1 MKKRFWAL
9 LLAVMMVVSV
19 LPTAAFA
26 VDGDALEQ
34 VPSVSTDEDSPVKI
48 TKSVN
53 DTGDRL
59 TMEAYVTGQVVTTNP
74 EPLDI
79 VLVLDV
85 SGSMKDDISIVK
97 EENVTY
103 SPVANREPIW
113 FFFIKFDTNTNSYVC
128 SDWENGGEYWY
139 SEDGKTFYPVTK
151 IERKERKELAYDL
164 GIGQVY
170 DIYVRYEY
178 TYTVDGK
185 DKVYAT
191 NEYESEGLNGIL
203 GNAADDEVVQ
213 RIYYKTVKTTT
224 QTVSKMKA
232 LQDAVKEFISATAE
246 KNQNVDAASQHR
258 ISIVKFAGD
267 STDEIGNGTYDSGRY
282 KYNYSQIVENLTV
295 VDETGA
301 ETLSDTVDALQA
313 AGATAADY
321 GMAHAKTVL
330 NNRPEEEK
338 TRKQVVIF
346 FTDGEPNHHN
356 GFDTGVA
363 NTAIGHAKD
372 LKADGAT
379 IYTIGVFAGADPTEI
394 RSNANK
400 FMHAVSSNYP
410 DARSMGN
417 LGDRAD
423 DSDYYQTAAT
433 QNDLTDIFGDI
444 AKDMIPDVTAG
455 STSVLTDTV
464 SDWFIPVIPEDESV
478 EAVTVEVWSATGTDE
493 KPSWNPDPNAD
504 TTKID
509 VEIVGPKISVTGFD
523 YAANALAK
531 QNGSWT
537 GKKLVI
543 SFAIAP
549 NADAEWE
556 AGNHLYPTNVAGAD
570 EEDNAGLYPESGKA
584 FASLDRSPT
593 VPVTAYSVTYS
604 YSGGAPTD
612 APPVPDDEVYLPGTE
627 VTVVTAPTLPG
638 YSFSGWTTKANV
650 GISENKFTMPECA
663 VALTGSWS
671 ENPPATTYSVTYN
684 WTGLPDSEK
693 VYTGTGD
700 EKVEVTLPEDD
711 TEYADDAPYT
721 IDTTYTGATVA
732 YTTDDDGNVKDR
744 YIFSGWDKTDGT
756 IVKENVA
763 VNGTWYLD
771 NWHDA
776 NPNDPEDKDSDK
788 GGDGIPDKYQAV
800 IKYVSENDANGNLKG
815 NVSFAQE
822 VVTVKDEIYFRFP
835 VANGKIEITGSKA
848 TAADGYLFENWTS
861 DENLTF
867 EGASVA
873 ELTGQRI
880 NGVQGG
886 RTYTFTAHFDE
897 AIPGLELS
905 KTVKSIGGVAVS
917 GSELPMAVEGD
928 VIVWTIS
935 VKNTGNCSLK
945 DITVTDV
952 LKDEDGNVLSGVSV
966 FPVGTYGNI
975 GNELDLT
982 FTIGDYLAAGDT
994 AVYEARYTVTAND
1007 AGKTLIN
1014 SVSAAGA
1021 GSMDAPGVTVKNP
1034 ALSVT
1039 KTVNKTSVTVGDT
1052 VKYTITVKNT
1062 GNVDLTNVNVVE
1074 AFGGDFSKI
1083 TNVTGADQV
1092 TNTGFVIRE
1101 LKAGSDPVEITF
1113 SYKTTK
1119 RETLTNSVKV
1129 TGTYESGKTVEDED
1143 SSAPVT
1149 VKSEPITPVG
1159 PSKPQLNYEDH
1170 YAYVV
1175 GYPDGLVHPERNITR
1190 AEVATIFFRM
1200 LLDESREYFWA
1211 QENDFS
1217 DVAETDWFNNAV
1229 STLANAQLINGYPDG
1244 SYRPN
1249 ANITRAEFATIAIR
1263 FFLDEDV
1270 EIEENNLS
1278 DVKGHWA
1285 EANINLAYA
1294 LELINGYP
1302 DGTFR
1307 PDQKIT
1313 RAEAMAIVNRVLKR
1327 APEKDHLLKDMIE
1340 WPDNL
1345 NTAAWYYADVQEA
1358 TNSHKFHMDK
1368 EEEYEIWTELLPVRD
1383 WVALEQ
1389 EWSKA
1394 NSSKNPGEVVDI
1406 KITTP
1411 EAGDNGLKLD

>member
-19 LPTAAFA
+19 LPTSAFA
-26 VDGDALEQ
+26 VDGT
-34 VPSVSTDEDSPVKI
+34 VTPKTRVSTADDSPVQI
-48 TKSVN
+48 TKSVTDNGN
-53 DTGDRL
+53 DTYTID
-59 TMEAYVTGQVVTTNP
+59 MEAFVTGSVKATNP
-74 EPLDI
+74 DPLDI
-79 VLVLDV
+79 ILVLDQ
-85 SGSMKDDISIVK
+85 SGSMAYDFDGDTTKNNQKRRQYAMKAAV
-97 EENVTY
+97 ET
-103 SPVANREPIW
+103 
-113 FFFIKFDTNTNSYVC
+113 FIKTVAEHS
-128 SDWENGGEYWY
+128 
-139 SEDGKTFYPVTK
+139 SEHRIAIVTFGSNASTLSGWTEMNDAGK
-151 IERKERKELAYDL
+151 
-164 GIGQVY
+164 
-170 DIYVRYEY
+170 
-178 TYTVDGK
+178 
-185 DKVYAT
+185 
-191 NEYESEGLNGIL
+191 
-203 GNAADDEVVQ
+203 GNL
-213 RIYYKTVKTTT
+213 IN
-224 QTVSKMKA
+224 
-232 LQDAVKEFISATAE
+232 AVKELPDQPNGAT
-246 KNQNVDAASQHR
+246 NV
-258 ISIVKFAGD
+258 
-267 STDEIGNGTYDSGRY
+267 
-282 KYNYSQIVENLTV
+282 
-295 VDETGA
+295 
-301 ETLSDTVDALQA
+301 A
-313 AGATAADY
+313 AGMTTANSLLGSSVEGHDKAVIVFTDGVPTTSTQFSTKVADDAISTAKSMKEAGVIVYTIGIFNGADPSELHGKKYERAVLEDDICNGNVNEFWGATTLGEATLGNDFADPDVPAGNRFLNYLSNNFMDANKVGLSFSDRDGLLGGYKWTITANFTRSSDKYYLTAAD
-321 GMAHAKTVL
+321 
-330 NNRPEEEK
+330 
-338 TRKQVVIF
+338 
-346 FTDGEPNHHN
+346 
-356 GFDTGVA
+356 
-363 NTAIGHAKD
+363 
-372 LKADGAT
+372 
-379 IYTIGVFAGADPTEI
+379 
-394 RSNANK
+394 SNALN
-400 FMHAVSSNYP
+400 S
-410 DARSMGN
+410 
-417 LGDRAD
+417 
-423 DSDYYQTAAT
+423 
-433 QNDLTDIFGDI
+433 IFGQI
-444 AKDMIPDVTAG
+444 AEEIVPAVTAG
-455 STSVLTDTV
+455 EDSILMDTV
-464 SDWFIPVIPEDESV
+464 SEWFTPVVPAGSTG
-478 EAVTVEVWSATGTDE
+478 VTVEVYDQNGPVEDANVTAE
-493 KPSWNPDPNAD
+493 
-504 TTKID
+504 ID
-509 VEIVGPKISVTGFD
+509 GQEVIVTGFD
-523 YAANALAK
+523 YSANPVIETDD
-531 QNGSWT
+531 GGWT
-537 GKKLVI
+537 GQKLRI
-543 SFAIAP
+543 SFIIEP
-549 NADAEWE
+549 DVDAKWKK
-556 AGNHLYPTNVAGAD
+556 GTNLYPTNVAGDD
-570 EEDNAGLYPESGKA
+570 EEDNAGLSYGNEKTELTESPE
-584 FASLDRSPT
+584 
-593 VPVTAYSVTYS
+593 VEVTAYTVTYTITGDAPAG
-604 YSGGAPTD
+604 YPAPTGG
-612 APPVPDDEVYLPGTE
+612 VYLPGAKVKVAAVPE
-627 VTVVTAPTLPG
+627 EAG
-638 YSFSGWTTKANV
+638 YTFDGWKIN
-650 GISENKFTMPECA
+650 GENAADFTMPSAHVE
-663 VALTGSWS
+663 LTGVWS
-671 ENPPATTYSVTYN
+671 KNPPATVTVTYTDGVDGQEVFEDQVTTVN
-684 WTGLPDSEK
+684 INTAP
-693 VYTGTGD
+693 TAFNGD
-700 EKVEVTLPEDD
+700 TATL
-711 TEYADDAPYT
+711 
-721 IDTTYTGATVA
+721 TYTDENGDKYIFVRWDPMVAATVSED
-732 YTTDDDGNVKDR
+732 TV
-744 YIFSGWDKTDGT
+744 YIAQWEK
-756 IVKENVA
+756 
-763 VNGTWYLD
+763 D

-800 IKYVSENDANGNLKG
+800 IKYVSENDAKG
-815 NVSFAQE
+815 SVSFAME
-822 VVTVKDEIYFRFP
+822 VVTVKDETYFSIP
-835 VANGKIEITGSKA
+835 VANGKIKITGSKA
-848 TAADGYLFENWTS
+848 TAADGYLFKNWTS

-873 ELTGQRI
+873 ELKGQRI
-880 NGVQGG
+880 SGVQGG
-886 RTYTFTAHFDE
+886 QTYTFTAHFDE

-945 DITVTDV
+945 DITVKDV
-952 LKDEDGNVLSGVSV
+952 LKDEDGKDLSGVSV

-975 GNELDLT
+975 GNELDLP

-1014 SVSAAGA
+1014 SVSATGA
-1021 GSMDAPGVTVKNP
+1021 DSVDAPGVTVKNP

-1052 VKYTITVKNT
+1052 VKYTIKVTNT

-1083 TNVTGADQV
+1083 FDLTGA
-1092 TNTGFVIRE
+1092 TKASTFNGFMIGE
-1101 LKAGSDPVEITF
+1101 LKAGETKEITF

-1119 RETLTNSVKV
+1119 RETLTNSVV
-1129 TGTYESGKTVEDED
+1129 VEGTYEPGKTVENEAKSPD
-1143 SSAPVT
+1143 VT

>member
-26 VDGDALEQ
+26 ATADP
-34 VPSVSTDEDSPVKI
+34 VPSVSTPDSSPVKI
-48 TKSVN
+48 TKSVGEKNN
-53 DTGDRL
+53 DGTYTL
-59 TMEAYVTGQVVTTNP
+59 SMEAYVTGQVVTTNP

-85 SGSMKDDISIVK
+85 SGSMDDDITIVTSAEYK
-97 EENVTY
+97 HV
-103 SPVANREPIW
+103 SNREDA
-113 FFFIKFDTNTNSYVC
+113 FQTNAFIRLHWMFGD
-128 SDWENGGEYWY
+128 GQYWY
-139 SEDGKTFYPVTK
+139 SEDGGKTVYPIVAINYEEGLGAVYEYVYETPEGQKTFRTSW
-151 IERKERKELAYDL
+151 
-164 GIGQVY
+164 
-170 DIYVRYEY
+170 
-178 TYTVDGK
+178 DGLVAPSLSTP
-185 DKVYAT
+185 D
-191 NEYESEGLNGIL
+191 N
-203 GNAADDEVVQ
+203 
-213 RIYYKTVKTTT
+213 IYYLTSAYT
-224 QTVSKMKA
+224 TVSKMEA
-232 LQDAVKEFISATAE
+232 LQGAVNAFIADTAAKNASVEDA
-246 KNQNVDAASQHR
+246 NYQHR
-258 ISIVKFAGD
+258 ISIVKFAGK
-267 STDEIGNGTYDSGRY
+267 SKSSVGNETYTENGYS
-282 KYNYSQIVENLTV
+282 YNYSQIVKDLTV
-295 VDETGA
+295 VNDAGA
-301 ETLSDTVDALQA
+301 VELVAAVNALKA
-313 AGATAADY
+313 AGATSADY

-330 NNRPEEEK
+330 NNRPEGEK

-346 FTDGEPNHHN
+346 FTDGEPNHGN
-356 GFDTGVA
+356 GFKEKVA
-363 NTAIGHAKD
+363 NDTIKTAKD
-372 LKADGAT
+372 LKDGGAT
-379 IYTIGVFAGADPTEI
+379 IYTIGVFAGADPTDGTKNVN
-394 RSNANK
+394 R

-410 DARSMGN
+410 AAVKYTDVGPSPNNNG
-417 LGDRAD
+417 
-423 DSDYYQTAAT
+423 YYQTATT
-433 QNDLTDIFGDI
+433 QDDLTGIFGDI
-444 AKDMIPDVTAG
+444 AEDMIPDVTAG
-455 STSVLTDTV
+455 STSVLMDTV
-464 SDWFIPVIPEDESV
+464 SQWFTAPADAD
-478 EAVTVEVWSATGTDE
+478 AVSVEVWSATGAATE
-493 KPSWNPDPNAD
+493 PSWNLDLNAD
-504 TTKID
+504 TNEID

-523 YAANALAK
+523 YSANAVVK
-531 QNGSWT
+531 KDGSWT

-549 NADAEWE
+549 NAAANWT
-556 AGNHLYPTNVAGAD
+556 AGTNLYPTNVAGAN
-570 EEDNAGLYPESGKA
+570 ETNNAGLYYGNDKTVLTE
-584 FASLDRSPT
+584 SPT
-593 VPVTAYSVTYS
+593 VFVTAYSVKYDGNGGSFADGVKHEFNLLGGTAMPTIAKEDEPTLANYS
-604 YSGGAPTD
+604 FQGWGATSD
-612 APPVPDDEVYLPGTE
+612 A
-627 VTVVTAPTLPG
+627 TAPVTLPATVTESVT
-638 YSFSGWTTKANV
+638 YYAIWE
-650 GISENKFTMPECA
+650 EN
-663 VALTGSWS
+663 SDQ
-671 ENPPATTYSVTYN
+671 YSVTYDGN
-684 WTGLPDSEK
+684 GATTGMVPTDSKSYNESDTVTVLGNTGDLDKTTTVGGVEK
-693 VYTGTGD
+693 NFVFAGWNTNADGTGTTYQAND
-700 EKVEVTLPEDD
+700 TFTITRNTTL
-711 TEYADDAPYT
+711 YA
-721 IDTTYTGATVA
+721 IWE
-732 YTTDDDGNVKDR
+732 TDD
-744 YIFSGWDKTDGT
+744 WDETNNQT
-756 IVKENVA
+756 
-763 VNGTWYLD
+763 T
-771 NWHDA
+771 
-776 NPNDPEDKDSDK
+776 

-800 IKYVSENDANGNLKG
+800 IMYVSEEDADENPKG

-822 VVTVKDEIYFRFP
+822 VVTVKDEDYFRFP
-835 VANGKIEITGSKA
+835 VAYGKIWITGSEA
-848 TAADGYLFENWTS
+848 TAADGYLFKNWTS
-861 DENLTF
+861 DGNLTF

-873 ELTGQRI
+873 ALKGQRI
-880 NGVQGG
+880 KGVQGG
-886 RTYTFTAHFDE
+886 QTYTFTAHFDK

-952 LKDEDGNVLSGVSV
+952 LKDQDGKVLSGVSV

-975 GNELDLT
+975 GNELDLP

-1014 SVSAAGA
+1014 SVSAEGA
-1021 GSMDAPGVTVKNP
+1021 SMNAPGVTVKNP

-1062 GNVDLTNVNVVE
+1062 GNVKLTDVFVAEN
-1074 AFGGDFSKI
+1074 FSGDFSKI
-1083 TNVTGADQV
+1083 FDLKGAEKAVTTTD
-1092 TNTGFVIRE
+1092 FVIGE
-1101 LKAGSDPVEITF
+1101 LEVGETKEITF

-1119 RETLTNSVKV
+1119 RETLTNSVV
-1129 TGTYESGKTVEDED
+1129 VEGTYEPGKTVGDED

>member
-9 LLAVMMVVSV
+9 FLAVMMVVSV
-19 LPTAAFA
+19 LPTTAFA
-26 VDGDALEQ
+26 IDGDALEQ
-34 VPSVSTDEDSPVKI
+34 VPSVSTPDSSHVQI
-48 TKSVN
+48 TKSVGEKNN
-53 DTGDRL
+53 DGTYTL
-59 TMEAYVTGQVVTTNP
+59 SMEAYVTGQVVTTNP

-113 FFFIKFDTNTNSYVC
+113 FFLLKFDTNTNSYVC

-139 SEDGKTFYPVTK
+139 SEDGETFYPVTK
-151 IERKERKELAYDL
+151 IERKERKESGDL
-164 GIGQVY
+164 PFGLG
-170 DIYVRYEY
+170 DTTYVHYEY
-178 TYTVDGK
+178 TYTVDGENR
-185 DKVYAT
+185 VYAT
-191 NEYESEGLNGIL
+191 EIKSGTIL
-203 GNAADDEVVQ
+203 GNDADNEVVQ
-213 RIYYKTVKTTT
+213 RIYYKTVETQI

-232 LQDAVKEFISATAE
+232 LQDSVKKFISATAE
-246 KNQNVDAASQHR
+246 KNQNVDAASKHR

-267 STDEIGNGTYDSGRY
+267 TTDDIGNLTYESGRY
-282 KYNYSQIVENLTV
+282 QYNYSQIVKKLTV

-301 ETLSDTVDALQA
+301 DELTKAVNSLEA
-313 AGATAADY
+313 AGATSADY

-330 NNRPEEEK
+330 ADS
-338 TRKQVVIF
+338 TRSKVIIF
-346 FTDGEPNHHN
+346 FTDGEPNHGN
-356 GFDTGVA
+356 GFSPKVA
-363 NTAIGHAKD
+363 NDTIGYAKY
-372 LKADGAT
+372 LKDHGAT
-379 IYTIGVFAGADPTEI
+379 IYTVGVMAGANPGDTT
-394 RSNANK
+394 SNINK
-400 FMHAVSSNYP
+400 YMHAVSSNYP
-410 DARSMGN
+410 DAASLSNMGT
-417 LGDRAD
+417 RAE
-423 DSDYYQTAAT
+423 DSDFYKIAT
-433 QNDLTDIFGDI
+433 TEGGLEDIFGKI
-444 AKDMIPDVTAG
+444 AEEMIPAVSANEDSILMDTVSKWFLPVVPENATGVSATLWSAGGTDAEPTWTVDSDCDVTAEISG
-455 STSVLTDTV
+455 RK
-464 SDWFIPVIPEDESV
+464 
-478 EAVTVEVWSATGTDE
+478 VTA
-493 KPSWNPDPNAD
+493 
-504 TTKID
+504 
-509 VEIVGPKISVTGFD
+509 TGFD
-523 YAANALAK
+523 YSAHPVIETD
-531 QNGSWT
+531 QGWI

-543 SFAIAP
+543 SFDITP
-549 NADAEWE
+549 DTSCDDWQP
-556 AGNHLYPTNVAGAD
+556 GMKYYPTNDTA
-570 EEDNAGLYPESGKA
+570 ESKAGLYSESGEA

-593 VPVTAYSVTYS
+593 VPLTAYSVKYS
-604 YSGGAPTD
+604 YNEPIPTG
-612 APPVPDDEVYLPGTE
+612 VPKVPAAKAYLPGTKVSVE
-627 VTVVTAPTLPG
+627 TAPTLNG
-638 YSFSGWTTKANV
+638 YTFDGWYQDGNEAIGVITVDSDIT
-650 GISENKFTMPECA
+650 
-663 VALTGSWS
+663 LTGSWS
-671 ENPPATTYSVTYN
+671 KNPPATTYSVTYT
-684 WTGLPDSEK
+684 WTGLAESET
-693 VYTGTGD
+693 VYTGTGTG
-700 EKVEVTLPEDD
+700 KAVVTLPKDN
-711 TEYADDAPYT
+711 TEYADGDSYT
-721 IDTTYTGATVA
+721 IDPIYTGATVA
-732 YTTDDDGNVKDR
+732 YTTDDDDNVKDR
-744 YIFSGWDKTDGT
+744 YIFSGWDKTNGT
-756 IVKENVA
+756 IKEADVI
-763 VNGTWYLD
+763 VRGTWYLD
-771 NWHDA
+771 NWKDNA
-776 NPNDPEDKDSDK
+776 NGPDQPT
-788 GGDGIPDKYQAV
+788 GGDGTPDKYQVLVKYESKDINKGTVNPEYEV
-800 IKYVSENDANGNLKG
+800 ITLTDGEVLVGTADVTASGSTATPESGY
-815 NVSFAQE
+815 SFAEWKYNDTSISQKE
-822 VVTVKDEIYFRFP
+822 VLPPHTIEDAVGGTIY
-835 VANGKIEITGSKA
+835 
-848 TAADGYLFENWTS
+848 
-861 DENLTF
+861 
-867 EGASVA
+867 
-873 ELTGQRI
+873 
-880 NGVQGG
+880 
-886 RTYTFTAHFDE
+886 TYTAY
-897 AIPGLELS
+897 
-905 KTVKSIGGVAVS
+905 
-917 GSELPMAVEGD
+917 
-928 VIVWTIS
+928 WT
-935 VKNTGNCSLK
+935 
-945 DITVTDV
+945 
-952 LKDEDGNVLSGVSV
+952 ENV
-966 FPVGTYGNI
+966 P
-975 GNELDLT
+975 D
-982 FTIGDYLAAGDT
+982 
-994 AVYEARYTVTAND
+994 
-1007 AGKTLIN
+1007 
-1014 SVSAAGA
+1014 
-1021 GSMDAPGVTVKNP
+1021 
-1034 ALSVT
+1034 LSVT

-1052 VKYTITVKNT
+1052 VKYTIKVTNT

-1083 TNVTGADQV
+1083 FDLTGA
-1092 TNTGFVIRE
+1092 TKASTFNGFVIGE
-1101 LKAGSDPVEITF
+1101 LKAGETKEITF

-1119 RETLTNSVKV
+1119 RETLTNSVVVSALNPDGGTV
-1129 TGTYESGKTVEDED
+1129 TD
-1143 SSAPVT
+1143 SAKSPDVT

>member
-26 VDGDALEQ
+26 AIADEP
-34 VPSVSTDEDSPVKI
+34 VPSVSTPDSSPVKI
-48 TKSVN
+48 TKSVEADPTAAN
-53 DTGDRL
+53 RYTL
-59 TMEAYVTGQVVTTNP
+59 SMEAYVTGQVVTTNP
-74 EPLDI
+74 VPLDI

-97 EENVTY
+97 EENVIY
-103 SPVANREPIW
+103 RQVS
-113 FFFIKFDTNTNSYVC
+113 NTNAYVYFNWRYG
-128 SDWENGGEYWY
+128 DGEYWY
-139 SEDGKTFYPVTK
+139 SPDSGTTFYPVTN
-151 IERKERKELAYDL
+151 INWDANL
-164 GIGQVY
+164 GL
-170 DIYVRYEY
+170 DDY
-178 TYTVDGK
+178 TYTYD
-185 DKVYAT
+185 
-191 NEYESEGLNGIL
+191 EGNGEPKTYSSRGAL
-203 GNAADDEVVQ
+203 LSPSN
-213 RIYYKTVKTTT
+213 IYYKTVKTETI
-224 QTVSKMKA
+224 TVSKMEA
-232 LQDAVKEFISATAE
+232 LKNAVNSFIAKTAE
-246 KNQNVDAASQHR
+246 KNAAITVDSAKHR
-258 ISIVKFAGD
+258 ISIVKFAGEKN
-267 STDEIGNGTYDSGRY
+267 TTPGNDPYYEG
-282 KYNYSQIVENLTV
+282 KYQYNNTQIVKNLT
-295 VDETGA
+295 
-301 ETLSDTVDALQA
+301 TVDSDGAAELTAAVNNLQA
-313 AGATAADY
+313 AGATAADW
-321 GMAHAKTVL
+321 GMEFAKKAL
-330 NNRPEEEK
+330 EDSE
-338 TRKQVVIF
+338 RKQVVIF
-346 FTDGEPNHHN
+346 FTDGEPNHQN
-356 GFDTGVA
+356 GFDTDVA

-372 LKADGAT
+372 LKTRGAT
-379 IYTIGVFAGADPTEI
+379 IYTIGVFAGANPNDTQ
-394 RSNANK
+394 SNTNK

-410 DARSMGN
+410 GASSMRN

-423 DSDYYQTAAT
+423 DSNYYKTATTDVA
-433 QNDLTDIFGDI
+433 LTEIFGKI
-444 AKDMIPDVTAG
+444 AEDMIPDVAAG
-455 STSVLTDTV
+455 SSSVLTDTV
-464 SDWFIPVIPEDESV
+464 SGWFTPVIPEDESV
-478 EAVTVEVWSATGTDE
+478 EAVTVEVWSARGADVE
-493 KPSWNPDPNAD
+493 PSWAPDPNAD
-504 TTKID
+504 TTEID
-509 VEIVGPKISVTGFD
+509 VKIVGPKISVTGFD

-556 AGNHLYPTNVAGAD
+556 AGTNLYPTNVAGVD
-570 EEDNAGLYPESGKA
+570 ETNNAGLYYGNDKTVLTE
-584 FASLDRSPT
+584 SPT
-593 VPVTAYSVTYS
+593 VPITAYSVTYS
-604 YSGGAPTD
+604 YNGDTPAD
-612 APPVPDDEVYLPGTE
+612 APDVPAAKAYLPGTKVSVE
-627 VTVVTAPTLPG
+627 TAPTLNG
-638 YSFSGWTTKANV
+638 YTFDGWYKEGTKATGDITVNSD
-650 GISENKFTMPECA
+650 IT
-663 VALTGSWS
+663 LTGSWS
-671 ENPPATTYSVTYN
+671 ENPPATTYSVTYT
-684 WTGLPDSEK
+684 WTGLPESET

-721 IDTTYTGATVA
+721 IDTTYTSATVA

-744 YIFSGWDKTDGT
+744 YIFSGWDKTNGT
-756 IVKENVA
+756 INEADVIVR
-763 VNGTWYLD
+763 GTWDLD
-771 NWHDA
+771 NWNAETD
-776 NPNDPEDKDSDK
+776 EIT

-800 IKYVSENDANGNLKG
+800 ITYVSENDAKG
-815 NVSFAQE
+815 SVSFAME
-822 VVTVKDEIYFRFP
+822 VVTVKDETYFSTP
-835 VANGKIEITGSKA
+835 VANGKIKITGSEA
-848 TAADGYLFENWTS
+848 TAEDGYLFKNWTS

-867 EGASVA
+867 DGASVS
-873 ELTGQRI
+873 ELKGQRI
-880 NGVQGG
+880 SGVQGG

-917 GSELPMAVEGD
+917 GSELPMAAEGD

-945 DITVTDV
+945 DIKVTDV
-952 LKDEDGNVLSGVSV
+952 LKDKDGNVLSGVSV

-975 GNELDLT
+975 GNELDLS

-1014 SVSAAGA
+1014 SVSAKDA

-1052 VKYTITVKNT
+1052 VKYTIKVTNT

-1083 TNVTGADQV
+1083 FDLTGA
-1092 TNTGFVIRE
+1092 TKASTFNGFVIGE
-1101 LKAGSDPVEITF
+1101 LNAGATAEITF
-1113 SYKTTK
+1113 SYKTTT
-1119 RETLTNSVKV
+1119 RGTLANSVKV
-1129 TGTYESGKTVEDED
+1129 TGTYEPGKTVEDEAA
-1143 SSAPVT
+1143 SSDVT

-1190 AEVATIFFRM
+1190 AEVATIFVRM

>member
-26 VDGDALEQ
+26 AIADEP
-34 VPSVSTDEDSPVKI
+34 VPSVSTPDSSPVKI
-48 TKSVN
+48 TKSVEADPTAAN
-53 DTGDRL
+53 RYTL
-59 TMEAYVTGQVVTTNP
+59 SMEAYVTGQVVTTNP
-74 EPLDI
+74 VPLDI

-97 EENVTY
+97 EENVIY
-103 SPVANREPIW
+103 RQVS
-113 FFFIKFDTNTNSYVC
+113 NTNAYVYFNWRYG
-128 SDWENGGEYWY
+128 DGEYWY
-139 SEDGKTFYPVTK
+139 SPDSGTTFYPVTN
-151 IERKERKELAYDL
+151 INWDANL
-164 GIGQVY
+164 GL
-170 DIYVRYEY
+170 DDY
-178 TYTVDGK
+178 TYTYD
-185 DKVYAT
+185 
-191 NEYESEGLNGIL
+191 EGNGEPKTYSSRGAL
-203 GNAADDEVVQ
+203 LSPSN
-213 RIYYKTVKTTT
+213 IYYKTVKTETI
-224 QTVSKMKA
+224 TVSKMEA
-232 LQDAVKEFISATAE
+232 LKNAVNSFIAKTAE
-246 KNQNVDAASQHR
+246 KNAAITVDSAKHR
-258 ISIVKFAGD
+258 ISIVKFAGEKN
-267 STDEIGNGTYDSGRY
+267 TTPGNDLYYEG
-282 KYNYSQIVENLTV
+282 KYQYNNTQIVKNLT
-295 VDETGA
+295 
-301 ETLSDTVDALQA
+301 TVDSDGAAELTAAVNNLQA
-313 AGATAADY
+313 AGATAADW
-321 GMAHAKTVL
+321 GMEFAKKAL
-330 NNRPEEEK
+330 EDSE
-338 TRKQVVIF
+338 RKQVVIF
-346 FTDGEPNHHN
+346 FTDGEPNHQN
-356 GFDTGVA
+356 GFDTDVA

-372 LKADGAT
+372 LKTRGAT
-379 IYTIGVFAGADPTEI
+379 IYTIGVFAGANPNDTQ
-394 RSNANK
+394 SNTNK

-410 DARSMGN
+410 GASSMRN

-423 DSDYYQTAAT
+423 DSNYYKTATTDVA
-433 QNDLTDIFGDI
+433 LTEIFGKI
-444 AKDMIPDVTAG
+444 AEDMIPDVAAG
-455 STSVLTDTV
+455 SSSVLTDTV
-464 SDWFIPVIPEDESV
+464 SGWFTPVIPEDESV
-478 EAVTVEVWSATGTDE
+478 EAVTVEVWSARGADVE
-493 KPSWNPDPNAD
+493 PSWAPDPNAD
-504 TTKID
+504 TTEID
-509 VEIVGPKISVTGFD
+509 VKIVGPKISVTGFD

-556 AGNHLYPTNVAGAD
+556 AGTNLYPTNVAGVD
-570 EEDNAGLYPESGKA
+570 ETNNAGLYYGNDKTV
-584 FASLDRSPT
+584 LTKSPT
-593 VPVTAYSVTYS
+593 VRITAYSVTYDGNGGS
-604 YSGGAPTD
+604 FADGVKHEFNLLGGADMPTIATANEPTRANYSFQGWGATNKATD
-612 APPVPDDEVYLPGTE
+612 PV
-627 VTVVTAPTLPG
+627 TLPATVTESVT
-638 YSFSGWTTKANV
+638 YYAIWEK
-650 GISENKFTMPECA
+650 
-663 VALTGSWS
+663 
-671 ENPPATTYSVTYN
+671 NPDQYSVTYDGN
-684 WTGLPDSEK
+684 GAT
-693 VYTGTGD
+693 TGTVPTDSKSYNESDAVTVLGNTGNLD
-700 EKVEVTLPEDD
+700 KTATVDGVEKNFVFAGWNTN
-711 TEYADDAPYT
+711 ADGT
-721 IDTTYTGATVA
+721 GTTYQANDTFTITGNTTLFAIWETDDWNE
-732 YTTDDDGNVKDR
+732 TTDQP
-744 YIFSGWDKTDGT
+744 T
-756 IVKENVA
+756 
-763 VNGTWYLD
+763 
-771 NWHDA
+771 
-776 NPNDPEDKDSDK
+776 

-800 IKYVSENDANGNLKG
+800 IMYVSEEDADENPKG

-822 VVTVKDEIYFRFP
+822 VVTVKDEDYFRFP
-835 VANGKIEITGSKA
+835 VAYGKIWITGSEA
-848 TAADGYLFENWTS
+848 TAADGYLFKNWTS
-861 DENLTF
+861 DGNLTF

-873 ELTGQRI
+873 ALKGQRI
-880 NGVQGG
+880 KGVQGG
-886 RTYTFTAHFDE
+886 QTYTFTAHFDK

-952 LKDEDGNVLSGVSV
+952 LKDQDGKVLSGVSV

-975 GNELDLT
+975 GNELDLP

-1014 SVSAAGA
+1014 SVSAEGA
-1021 GSMDAPGVTVKNP
+1021 SMNAPGVTVKNP

-1062 GNVDLTNVNVVE
+1062 GNVDLTNVNVDE

-1083 TNVTGADQV
+1083 FDLKGAEKAVT
-1092 TNTGFVIRE
+1092 TIGFVIGE
-1101 LKAGSDPVEITF
+1101 LKAGETKEITF

-1129 TGTYESGKTVEDED
+1129 TGTYEPGKTVGDED

>member
-9 LLAVMMVVSV
+9 FLAVMMVVSV
-19 LPTAAFA
+19 LPTTAFA
-26 VDGDALEQ
+26 DADDEP
-34 VPSVSTDEDSPVKI
+34 VRVTSVSTPDSSPVKI

-53 DTGDRL
+53 DAGDRL

-103 SPVANREPIW
+103 SPVADREPIR
-113 FFFIKFDTNTNSYVC
+113 FFLFKFDTNTNSYVC

-139 SEDGKTFYPVTK
+139 SEDGETFYPVTK
-151 IERKERKELAYDL
+151 IERIERKESGDSPFGL
-164 GIGQVY
+164 G
-170 DIYVRYEY
+170 DTTYVHYEY
-178 TYTVDGK
+178 TYTVDGENR
-185 DKVYAT
+185 VYAT
-191 NEYESEGLNGIL
+191 EIKSGTIL
-203 GNAADDEVVQ
+203 GNAADNEVVQ
-213 RIYYKTVKTTT
+213 RIYYKTVKTQI

-232 LQDAVKEFISATAE
+232 LQDAVKKFISATAE

-267 STDEIGNGTYDSGRY
+267 TTDDIGNLTYESGRY
-282 KYNYSQIVENLTV
+282 QYNYSQIVKKLTV

-301 ETLSDTVDALQA
+301 DELTKAVNSLEA
-313 AGATAADY
+313 AGATSADY

-330 NNRPEEEK
+330 ADS
-338 TRKQVVIF
+338 TRSKVIIF
-346 FTDGEPNHHN
+346 FTDGEPNHGN
-356 GFDTGVA
+356 GFSPKVA
-363 NTAIGHAKD
+363 NDTIGYAKY
-372 LKADGAT
+372 LKDHGAT
-379 IYTIGVFAGADPTEI
+379 IYTVGVMAGANPGDTT
-394 RSNANK
+394 SNINK
-400 FMHAVSSNYP
+400 YMHAVSSNYP
-410 DARSMGN
+410 DAASLSNMGT
-417 LGDRAD
+417 RAE
-423 DSDYYQTAAT
+423 DSDFYKIAT
-433 QNDLTDIFGDI
+433 DEGGLKGIFGEI
-444 AKDMIPDVTAG
+444 AEEMIPAVSANEDSILMDTVSEWFLPVVPENATGVSATLWSAGGTDAEPTWTVDSDCDVTAEI
-455 STSVLTDTV
+455 
-464 SDWFIPVIPEDESV
+464 SDQK
-478 EAVTVEVWSATGTDE
+478 VTA
-493 KPSWNPDPNAD
+493 
-504 TTKID
+504 
-509 VEIVGPKISVTGFD
+509 TGFD
-523 YAANALAK
+523 YSAHPVIK
-531 QNGSWT
+531 TDQGWI

-549 NADAEWE
+549 NAAANWT
-556 AGNHLYPTNVAGAD
+556 AGTNLYPTNDTA
-570 EEDNAGLYPESGKA
+570 ESKAGLYPESGEA

-593 VPVTAYSVTYS
+593 VPITAYSVTYDGNGGS
-604 YSGGAPTD
+604 FADGVKHEFNLLGGADMPTIATANEPTRANYSFQGWGTTNKATD
-612 APPVPDDEVYLPGTE
+612 PV
-627 VTVVTAPTLPG
+627 TLPATVTESVT
-638 YSFSGWTTKANV
+638 YYAIWEK
-650 GISENKFTMPECA
+650 
-663 VALTGSWS
+663 
-671 ENPPATTYSVTYN
+671 NPDQYSVTYDGN
-684 WTGLPDSEK
+684 GAT
-693 VYTGTGD
+693 TGTVPTDSKSYNESDAVTVLGNTGNLD
-700 EKVEVTLPEDD
+700 KTATVDGVEKNFVFAGWNTN
-711 TEYADDAPYT
+711 ADGT
-721 IDTTYTGATVA
+721 GTTYQAYDTFTITGNTTLYAIWE
-732 YTTDDDGNVKDR
+732 TDD
-744 YIFSGWDKTDGT
+744 WDETNNQPT
-756 IVKENVA
+756 
-763 VNGTWYLD
+763 
-771 NWHDA
+771 
-776 NPNDPEDKDSDK
+776 
-788 GGDGIPDKYQAV
+788 GGDGIPDKYQ
-800 IKYVSENDANGNLKG
+800 
-815 NVSFAQE
+815 
-822 VVTVKDEIYFRFP
+822 VTVKYEAI
-835 VANGKIEITGSKA
+835 NGSIISTPISEVLTIRNDAGQFVPSGTVTISGAKA
-848 TAADGYLFENWTS
+848 ESDKGAFNGWTS
-861 DENLTF
+861 NNNAVDLSGEDDTL
-867 EGASVA
+867 SS
-873 ELTGQRI
+873 LKI
-880 NGVQGG
+880 NAVGG
-886 RTYTFTAHFDE
+886 TTYTFTASFGDIVDSENISKDVVANEIHVDGIT
-897 AIPGLELS
+897 IPDGI
-905 KTVKSIGGVAVS
+905 TYPGIDNAGNV
-917 GSELPMAVEGD
+917 LPVIAKAGD
-928 VIVWTIS
+928 QIT
-935 VKNTGNCSLK
+935 LLYA
-945 DITVTDV
+945 ITVTGGQGDV
-952 LKDEDGNVLSGVSV
+952 FVVTEETGTTFIGATGCDLMATMSI
-966 FPVGTYGNI
+966 PAQYVGTLTGSTSAASGASATLYFAK
-975 GNELDLT
+975 T
-982 FTIGDYLAAGDT
+982 FTIAANTEKLCNSIVLHDGT
-994 AVYEARYTVTAND
+994 T
-1007 AGKTLIN
+1007 KTEEVPVL
-1014 SVSAAGA
+1014 V
-1021 GSMDAPGVTVKNP
+1021 PGIQVE
-1034 ALSVT
+1034 
-1039 KTVNKTSVTVGDT
+1039 KTVNKTSVTVGD
-1052 VKYTITVKNT
+1052 KIIYTITVKNT
-1062 GNVDLTNVNVVE
+1062 GNVDLTNVEVKDTFVDGGTGKLTVKTGNLEIGTLAVGEEAKIELEYTTTSDDRNGLKNTAVATATEVE
-1074 AFGGDFSKI
+1074 KQS
-1083 TNVTGADQV
+1083 
-1092 TNTGFVIRE
+1092 
-1101 LKAGSDPVEITF
+1101 S
-1113 SYKTTK
+1113 
-1119 RETLTNSVKV
+1119 SV
-1129 TGTYESGKTVEDED
+1129 D
-1143 SSAPVT
+1143 VT

>member
-26 VDGDALEQ
+26 ESGDALEQ
-34 VPSVSTDEDSPVKI
+34 VPSVSTDGSVKI

-53 DTGDRL
+53 DDGDRL

-74 EPLDI
+74 VPLDI

-97 EENVTY
+97 EENVIY
-103 SPVANREPIW
+103 RQVS
-113 FFFIKFDTNTNSYVC
+113 NTNAYVYFNWRYG
-128 SDWENGGEYWY
+128 DGEYWY
-139 SEDGKTFYPVTK
+139 SPDSGTTFYPVTN
-151 IERKERKELAYDL
+151 INWDANL
-164 GIGQVY
+164 GL
-170 DIYVRYEY
+170 DDY
-178 TYTVDGK
+178 TYTYD
-185 DKVYAT
+185 
-191 NEYESEGLNGIL
+191 EGNGETKTYSSRGAL
-203 GNAADDEVVQ
+203 LSPSN
-213 RIYYKTVKTTT
+213 IYYKTVKTETI
-224 QTVSKMKA
+224 TVSKMEA
-232 LQDAVKEFISATAE
+232 LKNAVNSFIAKTAE
-246 KNQNVDAASQHR
+246 KNAAITDDSAKHC
-258 ISIVKFAGD
+258 ISIVKFAGEKN
-267 STDEIGNGTYDSGRY
+267 TTPGNDMYNEGDYRY
-282 KYNYSQIVENLTV
+282 NNTQIVKNLT
-295 VDETGA
+295 
-301 ETLSDTVDALQA
+301 TVDDDGAAELTAAVNALQA
-313 AGATAADY
+313 AGATAADW
-321 GMAHAKTVL
+321 GMEFAKKAL
-330 NNRPEEEK
+330 EGSD
-338 TRKQVVIF
+338 RKQIVIF

-379 IYTIGVFAGADPTEI
+379 IYTIGVFAGADPKDI
-394 RSNANK
+394 GSNANK

-410 DARSMGN
+410 GASSISR

-423 DSDYYQTAAT
+423 DSDYYKTATT
-433 QNDLTDIFGDI
+433 QDGLTGIFGAI
-444 AKDMIPDVTAG
+444 AEDMIPDVAAG
-455 STSVLTDTV
+455 SSSVLTDTV

-478 EAVTVEVWSATGTDE
+478 KAVTVEVWSAIGAE
-493 KPSWNPDPNAD
+493 EEPSWDLDLNAD
-504 TTKID
+504 TNEID
-509 VEIVGPKISVTGFD
+509 VEIVGQKISVTGFD
-523 YAANALAK
+523 YSANALVK
-531 QNGSWT
+531 KDGSWT

-549 NADAEWE
+549 NAAANWT
-556 AGNHLYPTNVAGAD
+556 AGTNLYPTNVAGDD
-570 EEDNAGLYPESGKA
+570 EEDNAGLSYGNEKTE
-584 FASLDRSPT
+584 LTESPT
-593 VPVTAYSVTYS
+593 VPLTAYSVTYS
-604 YSGGAPTD
+604 YSGETPTGAPT
-612 APPVPDDEVYLPGTE
+612 VPAAKAYLSGTE
-627 VTVVTAPTLPG
+627 VPVAAVPEFDGYNFDGWYNGNEKATGALTVNSNIT
-638 YSFSGWTTKANV
+638 
-650 GISENKFTMPECA
+650 
-663 VALTGSWS
+663 LTGSWS
-671 ENPPATTYSVTYN
+671 KNPPATVTVTFNANGGAWKTPVDGYTMGTDNKTASITAEKPYSLVQITEPKQDGYKFIGWYYEGVPVALVGQAIYEDITLTAGWEQLPPGPVNYTVRQHYMDANCTEVYALNLVGLTAVDTTTYADVIADYDDN
-684 WTGLPDSEK
+684 K
-693 VYTGTGD
+693 VYYGETYLYVASETTIPAGD
-700 EKVEVTLPEDD
+700 
-711 TEYADDAPYT
+711 
-721 IDTTYTGATVA
+721 
-732 YTTDDDGNVKDR
+732 
-744 YIFSGWDKTDGT
+744 
-756 IVKENVA
+756 A
-763 VNGTWYLD
+763 VNDPLQDGAVIDLYYYLD
-771 NWHDA
+771 AWHDA
-776 NPNDPEDKDSDK
+776 TDPDDKDSDK
-788 GGDGIPDKYQAV
+788 GGDDIPDKYQVLVKFEAADENGTVTGDGCIQVFTAEIEGTTTVSYADQLDVTPSLDKVVVAPADDYAFDIWTKDKGIDAVNPATKLEGVAAGTTITFYAHFDTDVIGGVDGGDGIPDKYQAKV
-800 IKYVSENDANGNLKG
+800 TYQVVNG
-815 NVSFAQE
+815 
-822 VVTVKDEIYFRFP
+822 TW
-835 VANGKIEITGSKA
+835 
-848 TAADGYLFENWTS
+848 ADGS
-861 DENLTF
+861 DTDKVEVFTLYQKNNAT
-867 EGASVA
+867 GAWMPTNVTLGA
-873 ELTGQRI
+873 MPKDMKPDATHTDDGAWDKTHEPNDKPV
-880 NGVQGG
+880 NGAVY
-886 RTYTFTAHFDE
+886 TYTFTTT
-897 AIPGLELS
+897 
-905 KTVKSIGGVAVS
+905 K
-917 GSELPMAVEGD
+917 
-928 VIVWTIS
+928 
-935 VKNTGNCSLK
+935 
-945 DITVTDV
+945 
-952 LKDEDGNVLSGVSV
+952 
-966 FPVGTYGNI
+966 
-975 GNELDLT
+975 
-982 FTIGDYLAAGDT
+982 
-994 AVYEARYTVTAND
+994 
-1007 AGKTLIN
+1007 
-1014 SVSAAGA
+1014 
-1021 GSMDAPGVTVKNP
+1021 APS
-1034 ALSVT
+1034 LSVT

-1062 GNVDLTNVNVVE
+1062 GNVDLTNVLITEN
-1074 AFGGDFSKI
+1074 FGGDFSKI
-1083 TNVTGADQV
+1083 TNVTGAAKAD
-1092 TNTGFVIRE
+1092 TFKGFVIGE
-1101 LKAGSDPVEITF
+1101 LKAGETKEITF

-1119 RETLTNSVKV
+1119 RETLTNSVVASALNPANPDGGTV
-1129 TGTYESGKTVEDED
+1129 TG
-1143 SSAPVT
+1143 SAKSPDVT
-1149 VKSEPITPVG
+1149 VQSEPITPVG

-1263 FFLDEDV
+1263 FFLDENV